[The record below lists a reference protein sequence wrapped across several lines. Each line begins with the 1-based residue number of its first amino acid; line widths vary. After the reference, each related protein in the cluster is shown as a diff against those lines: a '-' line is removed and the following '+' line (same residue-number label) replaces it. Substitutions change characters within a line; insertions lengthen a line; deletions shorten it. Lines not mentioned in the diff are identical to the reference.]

1 MPILAVIL
9 VLLATLGAARADDV
23 RAVPAVGS
31 RLTYRFVTTTKTP
44 RVAVTAG
51 EVYTYIVTAADAA
64 SAEGIIKPVAL
75 IMQCKGGAG
84 EPGCRGAAEAPS
96 AHFDGDLLTIPITSD
111 VGDALAK
118 QSRFKLAYFIQEE
131 RKFPL
136 PGARDPAQPNLADI
150 GPDPVMVLTNTLH
163 CDLAGLP
170 AFLPLGAAPHVA
182 LPCERRFERSASRD
196 GHIPPQTISGKV
208 SLDVSYTG
216 SGWMTLPSGN
226 WEVEKLAI
234 KMIPDDP
241 KQPMTEGEILFS
253 RRLGVAV
260 KTRVTGHNAAV
271 QSTSESTSELISV
284 AP

>member
-1 MPILAVIL
+1 MPVLAAIF
-9 VLLATLGAARADDV
+9 VLLAALGIARADDA

-31 RLTYRFVTTTKTP
+31 KLTYRFVTTTKTP
-44 RVAVTAG
+44 RAAVTAG
-51 EVYTYIVTAADAA
+51 EVYTFIVTAADAT

-84 EPGCRGAAEAPS
+84 GLGCRGAAEAPN
-96 AHFDGDLLTIPITSD
+96 AHFDGDLLTIPIASD

-118 QSRFKLAYFIQEE
+118 QSLLKLAYFIQEE

-150 GPDPVMVLTNTLH
+150 GPDPVMVLTNTLR

-170 AFLPLGAAPHVA
+170 SFLPVGAAPHVV

-216 SGWMTLPSGN
+216 SSQVTVPSGN
-226 WEVEKLAI
+226 WEVKKLAI
-234 KMIPDDP
+234 KVIPDDP
-241 KQPMTEGEILFS
+241 KQVVTEGEILFS
-253 RRLGVAV
+253 PRLGVAI
-260 KTRVTGHNAAV
+260 KTRVTGNNQAMH
-271 QSTSESTSELISV
+271 STSESTSELISL